1 MDKNI
6 EFVEYSEIFLEK
18 SWEWLND
25 KKIKY
30 LTCTPDFTKEQQ
42 KEWFLSLK
50 DKKDYLIKGILCNN
64 IPIGVV
70 GLKNITKTDGE
81 YWGYI
86 GEKEYWNK
94 GIGKE
99 LINYIFHYAYTL
111 NLKEIY
117 LKVIKD
123 NTRAIKLYQ
132 KMNFEK
138 FLEENEL
145 IYMKLYLKDFGEKN
159 ENN

>member
-1 MDKNI
+1 MQKI
-6 EFVEYSEIFLEK
+6 KFVEYNEIFLEK

-25 KKIKY
+25 KEIKY

-50 DKKDYLIKGILCNN
+50 GKKDYFIKGVLCNN
-64 IPIGVV
+64 TPIGVA
-70 GLKNITKTDGE
+70 GLKNITDTDGE

-99 LINYIFHYAYTL
+99 LINYISHYGYIL

-123 NTRAIKLYQ
+123 NIRAIKLYQ
-132 KMNFEK
+132 KMGFK
-138 FLEENEL
+138 KLLKENDL
-145 IYMKLYLKDFGEKN
+145 IYMKLDLNNFGEKN

>member
-1 MDKNI
+1 MQEIK
-6 EFVEYSEIFLEK
+6 FVEYNEIFLEK

-25 KKIKY
+25 KEIKY
-30 LTCTPDFTKEQQ
+30 LTYTPDFTKEQQ

-50 DKKDYLIKGILCNN
+50 DKKDYFIKGVLYNDT
-64 IPIGVV
+64 PIGVV
-70 GLKNITKTDGE
+70 GLKNITDTDGE

-94 GIGKE
+94 GIGKD
-99 LINYIFHYAYTL
+99 LINYISHYSCIL

-123 NTRAIKLYQ
+123 NIRAIKLYQ
-132 KMNFEK
+132 KMNFKE
-138 FLEENEL
+138 FLEENNL
-145 IYMKLYLKDFGEKN
+145 IYMKLHLKEFGEKN
-159 ENN
+159 EDN

>member
-1 MDKNI
+1 MQEIK
-6 EFVEYSEIFLEK
+6 FVEYNEIFLEK

-25 KKIKY
+25 KEIKF

-42 KEWFLSLK
+42 KKWFLSLK
-50 DKKDYLIKGILCNN
+50 DKKDYFIKGVLYNDT
-64 IPIGVV
+64 PIGVV
-70 GLKNITKTDGE
+70 GLKNITNTDGE

-94 GIGKE
+94 GIGKD
-99 LINYIFHYAYTL
+99 LINYISHYSCIL

-123 NTRAIKLYQ
+123 NIRAIKLYQ
-132 KMNFEK
+132 KMNFKE
-138 FLEENEL
+138 FLEENNL
-145 IYMKLYLKDFGEKN
+145 IYMNLHLKEFGEKN
-159 ENN
+159 EDN

>member
-1 MDKNI
+1 MQKI
-6 EFVEYSEIFLEK
+6 KFVEYNEIFLEK

-25 KKIKY
+25 KEIKF

-42 KEWFLSLK
+42 KKWFLSLK
-50 DKKDYLIKGILCNN
+50 DKKDYFIKGVLYNN
-64 IPIGVV
+64 TPIGVV
-70 GLKNITKTDGE
+70 GLKNITDTDGE

-94 GIGKE
+94 GIGKD
-99 LINYIFHYAYTL
+99 LINYISRYSYIL

-123 NTRAIKLYQ
+123 NIRAIKLYQ
-132 KMNFEK
+132 KMNFKE
-138 FLEENEL
+138 FLEENNL
-145 IYMKLYLKDFGEKN
+145 TYMKLDLNNFGVEN

>member
-1 MDKNI
+1 MQEIK
-6 EFVEYSEIFLEK
+6 FVEYNEIFLEK

-25 KKIKY
+25 KEIKF
-30 LTCTPDFTKEQQ
+30 LTCTSDFTKEQQ
-42 KEWFLSLK
+42 KKWFLSLK
-50 DKKDYLIKGILCNN
+50 DKKDYFIKGVLYNDT
-64 IPIGVV
+64 PIGVV
-70 GLKNITKTDGE
+70 GLKNITNTDGE

-99 LINYIFHYAYTL
+99 LINYISHYGYIL

-132 KMNFEK
+132 KMGFKELLK
-138 FLEENEL
+138 ENDL
-145 IYMKLYLKDFGEKN
+145 IYMKLDLNNFGEKN

>member
-1 MDKNI
+1 MQKI
-6 EFVEYSEIFLEK
+6 KFVEYNEIFLEK

-25 KKIKY
+25 KEIKF

-42 KEWFLSLK
+42 KKWFLSLK
-50 DKKDYLIKGILCNN
+50 DKKDYFIKGVLYNN
-64 IPIGVV
+64 TPIGVV
-70 GLKNITKTDGE
+70 GLKNITDTDGE

-94 GIGKE
+94 GIGKD
-99 LINYIFHYAYTL
+99 LINYIFRYSYIL

-123 NTRAIKLYQ
+123 NIRAIKLYQ
-132 KMNFEK
+132 KMNFKE
-138 FLEENEL
+138 FLEENNL
-145 IYMKLYLKDFGEKN
+145 IYMKLHLKEFGEKN
-159 ENN
+159 EDN